1 MMRMSEAAA
10 MLNVPFTGADAEV
23 LRVSTDSRNTQPG
36 DLFIALRGAKFDGGL
51 YAAQAL
57 QQGAVGVVLD
67 ADQAPDVLHALRVPD
82 TRLALGQLA
91 AGWRNRFTIPIV
103 AITGSNGKTT
113 VKEMLAAILRVAVG
127 EGASAEPKSRPYP
140 NPLQSGL
147 AQPQPPLPRG
157 EGGVR
162 AKGEGANAEPT
173 PNRPHP
179 NPPPEGEGA
188 NAKPKAIDAVLATE
202 GNFNN
207 DIGLPLMLL
216 RLRDTHR
223 YAVLEMGMNHLGEI
237 DYLTRLARPD
247 VALINNAQAAH
258 VGMLGSVTE
267 IARAKCEIYNGLD
280 AQGIAIVNA
289 DDAHVGMWREANVGR
304 RIVSFGLDQDANVRG
319 EYQSDD
325 QGSTLR
331 VLTVSERFEVRL
343 QVPGTHNVRNA
354 LAACTAALA
363 LNIAPN
369 HICAGLAG
377 FTGVKGRLQ
386 KKPGRHGSTFID
398 DSYNANPD
406 SVLAALK
413 VLSLHAGPKIL
424 VLGDMGEL
432 GEQAVALHAQIGLAA
447 RQAGIDRLFAL
458 GDLTRETVNAFGPG
472 ATHFD
477 RIETLLADLEK
488 ALSAN
493 STVLVKGSR
502 FMHMERVVQNFT
514 EAR

>member
-1 MMRMSEAAA
+1 MMRLSEAAA
-10 MLNVPFTGADAEV
+10 LLNVPFTGADAEV

-36 DLFIALRGAKFDGGL
+36 DLFIALRGEKFDGGV

-67 ADQAPDVLHALRVPD
+67 AAQAPEVLHALRVPD

-91 AGWRNRFTIPIV
+91 AGWRNRFTLPIV

-127 EGASAEPKSRPYP
+127 AGASAEPKSRPHP
-140 NPLQSGL
+140 NPL
-147 AQPQPPLPRG
+147 P
-157 EGGVR
+157 E
-162 AKGEGANAEPT
+162 GEGANAEPT
-173 PNRPHP
+173 P
-179 NPPPEGEGA
+179 
-188 NAKPKAIDAVLATE
+188 IDAVLATE

-216 RLRDTHR
+216 RLRDTHQ

-247 VALINNAQAAH
+247 VALVNNAQAAH

-304 RIVSFGLDQDANVRG
+304 RIVSFGLDQNANVRG
-319 EYQSDD
+319 EYLASE
-325 QGSTLR
+325 QGTTLT
-331 VLTVSERFEVRL
+331 VHTVSEHFAVRL

-354 LAACTAALA
+354 LAACAAALA
-363 LNIAPN
+363 LHIAPE

-413 VLSLHAGPKIL
+413 VLSLHAGQKIL

-432 GEQAVALHAQIGLAA
+432 GEQAAALHAQIGLAA

-458 GDLTRETVNAFGPG
+458 GDLTRETVDAFGPG

-488 ALSAN
+488 ALSAD